1 MSPLRLFLLTFLAL
15 LAFAGNSVLCR
26 LALAQTNIDAA
37 SFTTIRLM
45 AGAIVLWGLILRH
58 RPPAPQQGSW
68 LAALL
73 LFTYAAGFS
82 FAYLQLDT
90 GMGALLLF
98 GAVQLTMVGY
108 GLLIGERFRLC
119 QWFGFMLAVTGL
131 IGLMLPGVTSPSI
144 GAASLMLLAGFA
156 WGGYSILG
164 KRATQPLRATADN
177 FARAVPFSILLTV
190 LFMPEALPEHQGIIY
205 AVLSGALT
213 SGIGY
218 AIWYRVLPV
227 LRTTTAATLQLSVP
241 VLAAMAGVI
250 LLNEN
255 LTLRLAA
262 ASVSILGGIALV
274 LWYRKI

>member
-1 MSPLRLFLLTFLAL
+1 MSPIRLFFVTFLAL

-26 LALAQTNIDAA
+26 LALVQTNIDAA
-37 SFTTIRLM
+37 SFTTIRLL
-45 AGAIVLWGLILRH
+45 AGAIVLWGLVLRH
-58 RPPAPQQGSW
+58 RQPAPQQGSW

-108 GLLIGERFRLC
+108 GLLIGERFSLC